1 MDVGTRR
8 TTSSKFGRSFRGFF
22 RRIHG
27 ELGVKAGMDV
37 FVSSIPSF
45 WYIVRRKWLRNE
57 EVMTLWNLPRN
68 SGKTLFPAKPVRR
81 REEEDARVG
90 SAWTGRVGAR
100 ESSKLSSENCHAF
113 VTSCRSPWYIHTP
126 KLSNVWE
133 SYGRMFGVCALNN
146 VNLVTFCIGEN
157 CTEEECNQARGGS
170 GTYETSMW
178 SVSGQLFFSIYI
190 YIRMLDVFPRKR
202 ILK

>member
-1 MDVGTRR
+1 MKKLWHFEVYP
-8 TTSSKFGRSFRGFF
+8 
-22 RRIHG
+22 
-27 ELGVKAGMDV
+27 E
-37 FVSSIPSF
+37 IPA
-45 WYIVRRKWLRNE
+45 KH
-57 EVMTLWNLPRN
+57 PP
-68 SGKTLFPAKPVRR
+68 PAKPVRR

-90 SAWTGRVGAR
+90 SAWTVRVGAR

-157 CTEEECNQARGGS
+157 YTEEECNQARGGS

-190 YIRMLDVFPRKR
+190 YVCLTYFPENVFIKKYELN
-202 ILK
+202 ILSYMHHILICALP